1 MFIHLFTITKNMTT
15 LDMKYTLDDFIKIT
29 FDGFSFEFPPDVL
42 KIISDLSSE
51 VGSPNYVKTPI
62 FTKKETINMDDM
74 FYRKKKIN
82 KPLKDSEWEKCIAN
96 TSTIKSNE
104 SPTFENQLSV
114 IRSHL
119 NKLTDKNYKD
129 IKPKII
135 QSVDEIFLSKCSEEE
150 LLILGNTMF
159 DIASTNRFYSKIYA
173 KLYADLIQAYQIMN
187 DIFKTNF
194 NNFMSLFENIEYVCM
209 EIDYD
214 KFCKNNKNNE
224 KRKAIAT
231 FFMNLMENNVIQE
244 KAIVQLVRNLMA
256 LVFTNI
262 SLENKKNEVD
272 EWTENIAILYNKDI
286 IENNA
291 NSYELINGFKI
302 TELIFTFS
310 KSKPKTYPSLSS
322 RSIFKYLD
330 LYENI

>member
-1 MFIHLFTITKNMTT
+1 MTT
-15 LDMKYTLDDFIKIT
+15 LDIKYTLEDFTKIT
-29 FDGFSFEFPPDVL
+29 FDGFSFDFPPNVF

-62 FTKKETINMDDM
+62 FTKKNNQVIDDI
-74 FYRKKKIN
+74 FHRKKKII
-82 KPLKDSEWEKCIAN
+82 KPLNDSEWEKCIIT
-96 TSTIKSNE
+96 TSTLKLDKTH
-104 SPTFENQLSV
+104 TFEFHLSV

-119 NKLTDKNYKD
+119 NKLTDKNYND

-135 QSVDEIFLSKCSEEE
+135 QSIDDIFLSNSSEEQ

-173 KLYADLIQAYQIMN
+173 KLYSELIQKYQIMK
-187 DIFKTNF
+187 DIFETNF
-194 NNFMSLFENIEYVCM
+194 NNFMSLFENIEYINM

-231 FFMNLMENNVIQE
+231 FFINLMENNVIQQ
-244 KAIVQLVRNLMA
+244 KSIVQLVRNLMA

-262 SLENKKNEVD
+262 FIENKKNEVD
-272 EWTENIAILYNKDI
+272 EWTENIAILYIKDI
-286 IENNA
+286 IDNHT
-291 NSYELINGFKI
+291 NSYELIDGFTI
-302 TELIFTFS
+302 SELILMLS
-310 KSKPKTYPSLSS
+310 KSKPKNYLSLSS

-330 LYENI
+330 LYEKSYT